1 MSAPRRDPYD
11 LRGLSRLAVDAT
23 VGVTDLV
30 EAMHRGIVQPWP
42 SPRGASPARMRGL
55 TGWIYRSVRWV
66 TRRVGRGLDAA
77 LAAVEPALGDRP
89 ASPRREALVAALNG
103 VLGDHLEATANPLAI
118 PLRLR
123 HRRRDLPLS
132 AAGLAAAVPEASS
145 RVLVLVHGL
154 CRSDLHWRRRRHDHG
169 EALAREL
176 GATPVYVR
184 YNSGRHVSE
193 NARELAA
200 ALEAMA
206 GSWPVPVDSLAIVGH
221 SMGGL
226 VARGAVHYAER
237 AGAAWRRRLRHLVFL
252 GTPHHGAPLERGGQ
266 WLHRLL
272 GAVPY
277 ARPLGRLGSV
287 RSAGITDLRHG
298 NVVDEDWQGRDRFAA
313 HGDLRRPLPLP
324 EGVLCYAVA
333 ATTRPDGGGLRARL
347 LGDGLVPVESAL
359 GRHADPEFDLAIP
372 AERQWVARGTGHL
385 DLLARREV
393 YERLRAWLQPAPP
406 GDSYLK

>member
-1 MSAPRRDPYD
+1 MSAPLRDPYD

-30 EAMHRGIVQPWP
+30 EAMHRGIARPWP
-42 SPRGASPARMRGL
+42 SLRGAPPTRTRGL
-55 TGWIYRSVRWV
+55 TGWVYRSIRWV
-66 TRRVGRGLDAA
+66 THRVGRGLDAT

-89 ASPRREALVAALNG
+89 TSPRRESLVAALNG
-103 VLGDHLEATANPLAI
+103 VLGDHLEATGNPLAI

-132 AAGLAAAVPEASS
+132 AEQLTAAVPVPS
-145 RVLVLVHGL
+145 RRVVVLVHGL

-169 EALAREL
+169 AALARDL

-184 YNSGRHVSE
+184 YNSGRHVSD
-193 NARELAA
+193 NARELAE
-200 ALEAMA
+200 ALESMVA
-206 GSWPVPVDSLAIVGH
+206 GWPVAVEEIAIVGH

-226 VARGAVHYAER
+226 VARGAYHYADR
-237 AGAAWRRRLRHLVFL
+237 AGARWPRRVRHLVFL

-266 WLHRLL
+266 WLHRVL
-272 GAVPY
+272 GAIPY

-298 NVVDEDWQGRDRFAA
+298 NVVEEDWQGRDRFAP
-313 HGDLRRPLPLP
+313 HGDRRRPLPLP
-324 EGVLCYAVA
+324 DGVRCFAVA
-333 ATTRPDGGGLRARL
+333 ATTRSEADGVRARL
-347 LGDGLVPVESAL
+347 LGDGLVPLESAL
-359 GRHADPEFDLAIP
+359 GRHPDPAYDLAIP
-372 AERQWVARGTGHL
+372 PERQWIARGTGHL

-393 YERLRAWLQPAPP
+393 YERLRDWL
-406 GDSYLK
+406 SS